1 MAELTVLLINLDSS
15 PDRLKAAETAL
26 AAQAT
31 ACMRIPAVDGRHT
44 PVEDVPTYDAAA
56 TLRYFGRALNG
67 GEVGAFQSH
76 LRALSTFLDS
86 GAPYGLIL
94 EDDMDPDAQA
104 MAFVSGI
111 LAWQK
116 ARWQNDWHV
125 VNLGAKRQKLTS
137 PLAVL
142 EAGGTSIDILRGHY
156 FPMLATALLW
166 TRSGAEAF
174 LAQHTRIDCPWDHAL
189 RRWLTQ
195 SDMGLTV
202 SPPLFLTT
210 GATSQI
216 DTARA
221 ARGTEGRS
229 HLYRWRRMKRNW
241 GDRLKAFRHK
251 ARHRN
256 RRP

>member
-1 MAELTVLLINLDSS
+1 MTEITVLLINLDSS

-31 ACMRIPAVDGRHT
+31 ACMRIPAIDGRHT

-104 MAFVSGI
+104 IAFVSGI

-116 ARWQNDWHV
+116 ARWQEDWHV

-142 EAGGTSIDILRGHY
+142 ETGGTSIEILRGHY

-174 LAQHTRIDCPWDHAL
+174 LAQHIPDRLPLGPCLAPLAHADQYGADGVATAFPDHGCHKPDRHPACSTRHRGA
-189 RRWLTQ
+189 Q
-195 SDMGLTV
+195 
-202 SPPLFLTT
+202 PPLSLPADEANL
-210 GATSQI
+210 GWQAESVP
-216 DTARA
+216 
-221 ARGTEGRS
+221 S
-229 HLYRWRRMKRNW
+229 
-241 GDRLKAFRHK
+241 
-251 ARHRN
+251 
-256 RRP
+256 